1 MLTKRNSIKIN
12 YNDEIGYI
20 KLRIPNTRF
29 RIVFKDV
36 YFDIL

>member
-1 MLTKRNSIKIN
+1 MFTKRNSIKIN
-12 YNDEIGYI
+12 YRDEIGYI
-20 KLRIPNTRF
+20 KLRIPKTRF